1 MVGIVGGV
9 VGFMVLALLLMSFV
23 LYILVRRSVEKRQ
36 ARNET
41 AVWVKE
47 RRHSPSQSR
56 SSVAASDS
64 PEVPLPIPLFTFPK
78 VQVLYLCFLRYT
90 PNFVVQGILLFV
102 ANFRTSYL
110 RWSLRSGAS

>member
-1 MVGIVGGV
+1 MI
-9 VGFMVLALLLMSFV
+9 LALLLMSFV
-23 LYILVRRSVEKRQ
+23 LYILVRRSVEKRH

-64 PEVPLPIPLFTFPK
+64 PEVSLPLFSP
-78 VQVLYLCFLRYT
+78 QT
-90 PNFVVQGILLFV
+90 PNFVDPFFCILPCI
-102 ANFRTSYL
+102 S
-110 RWSLRSGAS
+110 